1 MKVLLVPNYSRA
13 DAVQAAAT
21 LEVWL
26 AHEGVEVL
34 WAHDKKREPNRVC
47 DPAGA
52 CLVVSLGGDGT
63 LLRAA
68 SIVGYREIPILGLSF
83 GHLGFL
89 TGAGSKN
96 IVESVS
102 RALAGEMHQSR
113 RATLDVDVTF
123 CCGGGLMRDTHHF
136 ALNEL
141 ALTRGALGDM
151 IEFDVSVSG
160 NRIDRLRGDGF
171 VVATATGSTG
181 YALSSG
187 GPIVTPEFNGMVCVP
202 IAPHTV
208 RSPAR
213 FSRPRQTSWSSSC
226 QMSDPPRAACSW
238 TGSSSPARRAARWPR
253 ARFAADPATSSCS
266 TRTPAGSMTRCRASS
281 TGRCARSSRS
291 SRGRHVRPLPCA
303 REAANHDRRAPRPE
317 RGPHP

>member
-21 LEVWL
+21 IEVWL
-26 AHEGVEVL
+26 AHEGVEVV
-34 WAHDKKREPNRVC
+34 WAHDKRREPNHVC
-47 DPAGA
+47 DPEGA
-52 CLVVSLGGDGT
+52 SLVVSLGGDGT

-68 SIVGYREIPILGLSF
+68 GIVGYREIPILGLSF

-89 TGAGSKN
+89 TGAGSEN
-96 IVESVS
+96 VVESVS

-113 RATLDVDVTF
+113 RATLDVGITF
-123 CCGGGLMRDTHHF
+123 DCGGGLMRDTHHF

-151 IEFDVSVSG
+151 IEFDVHVSG

-171 VVATATGSTG
+171 VVSTATGSTG

-202 IAPHTV
+202 IAPHTIL
-208 RSPAR
+208 AR
-213 FSRPRQTSWSSSC
+213 AFLTSSSDVVELSL
-226 QMSDPPRAACSW
+226 SDERPAESSVFVDGQLARCPEGGTVVACS
-238 TGSSSPARRAARWPR
+238 
-253 ARFAADPATSSCS
+253 
-266 TRTPAGSMTRCRASS
+266 
-281 TGRCARSSRS
+281 
-291 SRGRHVRPLPCA
+291 VR
-303 REAANHDRRAPRPE
+303 
-317 RGPHP
+317 RGPGDVILLDSDADGFYESVSRVFYGQMRKKQ

>member
-1 MKVLLVPNYSRA
+1 MPQKGECRVKVLLVPNYSRA

-21 LEVWL
+21 IEVWL
-26 AHEGVEVL
+26 SHEGVEVA

-47 DPAGA
+47 DPRGA

-89 TGAGSKN
+89 TGAGSEN
-96 IVESVS
+96 VVESVS

-113 RATLDVDVTF
+113 RATLDVGVTF
-123 CCGGGLMRDTHHF
+123 DCGGGLMRDTHRF

-141 ALTRGALGDM
+141 ALTRGGLGDM

-202 IAPHTV
+202 IAPHTILARAFLTSSADV
-208 RSPAR
+208 VELELSDERPAERSVFVDGQLVTCPEGG
-213 FSRPRQTSWSSSC
+213 QVV
-226 QMSDPPRAACSW
+226 ACS
-238 TGSSSPARRAARWPR
+238 
-253 ARFAADPATSSCS
+253 
-266 TRTPAGSMTRCRASS
+266 
-281 TGRCARSSRS
+281 
-291 SRGRHVRPLPCA
+291 VR
-303 REAANHDRRAPRPE
+303 
-317 RGPHP
+317 RGPGDVILLDSDTDGFYDSVSRVFYGQMRKKQ

>member
-1 MKVLLVPNYSRA
+1 MRVLLVPNYSRA

-26 AHEGVEVL
+26 SHEGVEVQ
-34 WAHDKKREPNRVC
+34 WAPDKKREPNRVC
-47 DPAGA
+47 DPEGA
-52 CLVVSLGGDGT
+52 MLVVSLGGDGT

-89 TGAGSKN
+89 TGAGSEN

-113 RATLDVDVTF
+113 RATLDVGVSFD
-123 CCGGGLMRDTHHF
+123 CGAGLLRETHHF

-141 ALTRGALGDM
+141 ALTRGSLGDM
-151 IEFDVSVSG
+151 IEFDVAVSG
-160 NRIDRLRGDGF
+160 NHIDRLRGDGF
-171 VVATATGSTG
+171 VVSTATGSTG

-202 IAPHTV
+202 IAPHTIL
-208 RSPAR
+208 AR
-213 FSRPRQTSWSSSC
+213 AFL
-226 QMSDPPRAACSW
+226 
-238 TGSSSPARRAARWPR
+238 
-253 ARFAADPATSSCS
+253 TSSADVVELS
-266 TRTPAGSMTRCRASS
+266 LSKDRPAESSVFVDGQLVSCPEGGSVVACT
-281 TGRCARSSRS
+281 
-291 SRGRHVRPLPCA
+291 VK
-303 REAANHDRRAPRPE
+303 
-317 RGPHP
+317 RGPGDVVLLDSDADGFYDSVSRVFYGQMRKKQ